1 MRGLRVMIYDATW
14 HGSKPD
20 QWFLTTSW
28 ILGGWLYR
36 ALGRIDEVYGATS
49 WLDAV
54 AWLNAVDQGRE
65 IAEIQYWGHG
75 RWGRV
80 MIGTDRLDA
89 RVLDDDAHPMHDP
102 FRAVAARLTPASLVW
117 FRTCMTFGTAVGQ
130 RFASSCARF
139 FGCRVAGHTY
149 VVGPLQSGLHS
160 LAPGEVP
167 SWPVDEGVARGD
179 ERRSPWTRLYDVWLG
194 ARDALFGGAL
204 GRSRAKRARAENNEP
219 AAAAS
224 PSSTTERE
232 PSGLMSSKQAPNTI
246 TCLDGAVPHE
256 W

>member
-28 ILGGWLYR
+28 ILGGLVYR
-36 ALGRIDEVYGATS
+36 ALGRIDAVYGATS

-54 AWLNAVDQGRE
+54 AWLNAVDQGQE

-80 MIGTDRLDA
+80 MIGTDQFDA
-89 RVLDDDAHPMHDP
+89 RVLDDETHPMHDD
-102 FRAVAARLTPASLVW
+102 FRAIAARLTPASLVW
-117 FRTCMTFGTAVGQ
+117 FRTCMTFGTGVGQ
-130 RFASSCARF
+130 HFAAACARA

-160 LAPGEVP
+160 LAPGETP
-167 SWPVDEGVARGD
+167 SWSVSEGVARGD
-179 ERRSPWTRLYDVWLG
+179 ERRSMWTRIYDVWLS
-194 ARDALFGGAL
+194 L
-204 GRSRAKRARAENNEP
+204 RAAKKPRPRHGSHVESKEP
-219 AAAAS
+219 APSAQ

-232 PSGLMSSKQAPNTI
+232 PSGLMSSKQAPHTI
-246 TCLDGAVPHE
+246 TCLHGAVPDG

>member
-28 ILGGWLYR
+28 IVGGLLYR

-80 MIGTDRLDA
+80 MIGTDRFDA
-89 RVLDDDAHPMHDP
+89 RALDDGTHPMHDD
-102 FRAVAARLTPASLVW
+102 FRAISARLTPASLVW
-117 FRTCMTFGTAVGQ
+117 FRTCMTFGTQVGQ
-130 RFASSCARF
+130 HFASSCARF
-139 FGCRVAGHTY
+139 FNCRVAGHTY

-160 LAPGEVP
+160 LSPGEAP
-167 SWPVDEGVARGD
+167 SWPVVEGVARGN
-179 ERRSPWTRLYDVWLG
+179 ERRSMWTRVYDVWLR
-194 ARDALFGGAL
+194 ARDAT
-204 GRSRAKRARAENNEP
+204 RRNEEP
-219 AAAAS
+219 AAVAS

-246 TCLDGAVPHE
+246 TCLHGAVPDG